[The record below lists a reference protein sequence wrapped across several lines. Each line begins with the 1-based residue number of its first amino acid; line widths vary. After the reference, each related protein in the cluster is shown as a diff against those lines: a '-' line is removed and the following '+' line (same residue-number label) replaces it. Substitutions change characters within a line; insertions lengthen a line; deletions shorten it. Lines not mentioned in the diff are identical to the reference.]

1 MQQKHHITL
10 YTIIGGLLLVLFSP
24 NLTRGDSPT
33 KDIDSPTDTSFM
45 PQCIAATPKM
55 PRRCNADEEWCVAK
69 CGALTYSTLTTE
81 EIAQTSVEAQKPCK
95 AELQTIVARTFRNC
109 QSDPSEVDEARWG
122 IIGALDSI
130 TCVNEIMWHD
140 IYSRADIQIL
150 NKCEQSY
157 EPSILKSVPI
167 DPLVDQKEESIG
179 GCSLALEE
187 LKEEIELFNDSE
199 LKTNIKIDRYGISG
213 IVDFVSQGIM
223 CCIAD
228 DVTPYGGAVLR
239 RCLANTEMG
248 PNGCMKDEGWASAL
262 VTALKGKHWYATA
275 SVQKVNDAWGE
286 AQDQC
291 GF

>member
-1 MQQKHHITL
+1 MLKKNHTTL
-10 YTIIGGLLLVLFSP
+10 YTIIVGLFVVLFSP

-33 KDIDSPTDTSFM
+33 SDIDSSTETSFM
-45 PQCIAATPKM
+45 PQCIAATPNL

-69 CGALTYSTLTTE
+69 CGPLTYTTPAAE
-81 EIAQTSVEAQKPCK
+81 EKAQASVETQKPCK
-95 AELQTIVARTFRNC
+95 AELQAIVARTFRNC

-140 IYSRADIQIL
+140 IYSQADIQIL

-187 LKEEIELFNDSE
+187 LKEEIELFNDSA

-275 SVQKVNDAWGE
+275 SVQKVNDAWEE